1 MIPFSKDVFLIVV
14 QRYAEAMQP
23 SQVIAFLMGCAMVD
37 MVRRPRA
44 RSSRL
49 ICGLLAAAWLWIGY
63 VYYGSYIA
71 GLSWAGW
78 IAAAAFM
85 LQAILLLVFGTVRNA
100 MALHYERNFA
110 ANTGLGFMLYGLF
123 VYPATAVAT
132 GVDLGSAPVIG
143 LAPDSTLLFT
153 LGILLVAKNRTPL
166 LLAILPLGLA
176 AASGISAIL
185 IGLPEDYIML
195 PAAIAALVVIVV
207 KNRRAA

>member
-44 RSSRL
+44 SSSRL
-49 ICGLLAAAWLWIGY
+49 ICGLLATAWLWIGY
-63 VYYGSYIA
+63 IYYGSYIV

-78 IAAAAFM
+78 IAAAAFV
-85 LQAILLLVFGTVRNA
+85 LQGILLFVFGTVRDA
-100 MALHYERNFA
+100 MALQYERGIT
-110 ANTGLGFMLYGLF
+110 ANAGIGFMLYGLF

-132 GVDLGSAPVIG
+132 GVEPGSAPVIG

-166 LLAILPLGLA
+166 LLALLPLGLA

-185 IGLPEDYIML
+185 IGLPEDYVML
-195 PAAIAALVVIVV
+195 PAATGALVLIVM
-207 KNRRAA
+207 KNRAAG